1 MSAALLLFAASALL
15 VPPLRVPA
23 RAERQPNVR
32 MELRMPEDGS
42 TVDALIERT
51 QQTTAIVV
59 LYYTDAG
66 AYAGEP
72 KWNEDWGDGVVSS
85 ARDDLVSGIA
95 STYSAS
101 AQAGGRPLMVLR
113 IERAVPEMNVICSQR
128 GVVDFPLLQ
137 IWSRGQP
144 EAVDAG
150 ALERR
155 LLALGVKAPGGAAE
169 RRGASEWRA
178 VSGGFGAGPRAARR
192 GADTSD
198 DAVDFFGV
206 GSGGGGGQLTREGIA
221 NAKLQET
228 KKFTMPSPDDGG
240 GDDGDDLPP
249 VEAMGLDDAL
259 SEEDAA
265 RESKMDALFAEPNF
279 DIDLE

>member
-1 MSAALLLFAASALL
+1 
-15 VPPLRVPA
+15 
-23 RAERQPNVR
+23 
-32 MELRMPEDGS
+32 MPEDGS

-51 QQTTAIVV
+51 KQTTAIVV

-72 KWNEDWGDGVVSS
+72 KWDEDWGDGVVSS

-169 RRGASEWRA
+169 KRAASEWRA

-206 GSGGGGGQLTREGIA
+206 GSGGGGGQLTREGVA

-228 KKFTMPSPDDGG
+228 KKFRMPSPDDGG
-240 GDDGDDLPP
+240 GDDGDGELPP

-265 RESKMDALFAEPNF
+265 RESKLDALFAEPSF

>member
-1 MSAALLLFAASALL
+1 
-15 VPPLRVPA
+15 
-23 RAERQPNVR
+23 
-32 MELRMPEDGS
+32 MPEDGS

-51 QQTTAIVV
+51 KQTTAIVV

-72 KWNEDWGDGVVSS
+72 KWDEDWGDGVVSS
-85 ARDDLVSGIA
+85 ARDDLVAGIA

-169 RRGASEWRA
+169 KARCERVARGERRLWR
-178 VSGGFGAGPRAARR
+178 RAARGEE
-192 GADTSD
+192 GAPTTPTPSTSL
-198 DAVDFFGV
+198 A
-206 GSGGGGGQLTREGIA
+206 SAR
-221 NAKLQET
+221 
-228 KKFTMPSPDDGG
+228 
-240 GDDGDDLPP
+240 
-249 VEAMGLDDAL
+249 
-259 SEEDAA
+259 AA
-265 RESKMDALFAEPNF
+265 AS
-279 DIDLE
+279 

>member
-42 TVDALIERT
+42 TVDALIDRT

-59 LYYTDAG
+59 LYYTDSG

-72 KWNEDWGDGVVSS
+72 KWDEDWGDGVVSS
-85 ARDDLVSGIA
+85 ARDDLVAGIA

-192 GADTSD
+192 DADNS

-206 GSGGGGGQLTREGIA
+206 GSGGGQLTREGVA

-228 KKFTMPSPDDGG
+228 KKFRMPSPDDGG
-240 GDDGDDLPP
+240 GGDGEGELPP
-249 VEAMGLDDAL
+249 VEAMGLDDAM

-265 RESKMDALFAEPNF
+265 RESKMDALFAEPSF
-279 DIDLE
+279 DLDLE

>member
-1 MSAALLLFAASALL
+1 MSAALFLFAAASALL
-15 VPPLRVPA
+15 VPPLRVPNP
-23 RAERQPNVR
+23 RVDVR

-72 KWNEDWGDGVVSS
+72 KWDEDWGDGVVSS

-265 RESKMDALFAEPNF
+265 RESKMDALFAEPSF
-279 DIDLE
+279 DLDLE

>member
-1 MSAALLLFAASALL
+1 MALLLFATPALL
-15 VPPLRVPA
+15 VPPFRVPR

-51 QQTTAIVV
+51 KQTTAIVV

-72 KWNEDWGDGVVSS
+72 KWDEDWGDGVVSS

-169 RRGASEWRA
+169 KRAASEWRA

-192 GADTSD
+192 GADNS

-206 GSGGGGGQLTREGIA
+206 GSGGGQLTREGVA

-228 KKFTMPSPDDGG
+228 KKFRMPSPDDGG
-240 GDDGDDLPP
+240 GDDGDGELPP

>member
-1 MSAALLLFAASALL
+1 MALLLFAAASALL
-15 VPPLRVPA
+15 VPPIRVPK

-51 QQTTAIVV
+51 KQTTAIVV

-72 KWNEDWGDGVVSS
+72 KWDEDWGDGVVSS

-169 RRGASEWRA
+169 KRAASEWRA

-192 GADTSD
+192 GADNS

-206 GSGGGGGQLTREGIA
+206 GSGGGQLTREGVA

-228 KKFTMPSPDDGG
+228 KKFRMPSPDDGG
-240 GDDGDDLPP
+240 GDDGEGELPP

-265 RESKMDALFAEPNF
+265 RESKLDALFAEPSF
-279 DIDLE
+279 DLDLE

>member
-1 MSAALLLFAASALL
+1 
-15 VPPLRVPA
+15 
-23 RAERQPNVR
+23 
-32 MELRMPEDGS
+32 MPEDGS

-72 KWNEDWGDGVVSS
+72 KWDEDWGDGVVSS
-85 ARDDLVSGIA
+85 ARDDLVAGIA

-240 GDDGDDLPP
+240 GDGDGELPP

-265 RESKMDALFAEPNF
+265 RESKMDALFAEPSF
-279 DIDLE
+279 DLDLE

>member
-1 MSAALLLFAASALL
+1 MSAALLSFAASALL
-15 VPPLRVPA
+15 GPPIRVPR
-23 RAERQPNVR
+23 RAERLPNVR

-51 QQTTAIVV
+51 KQTTAIVV

-72 KWNEDWGDGVVSS
+72 KWDEDWGNGVVSS

-169 RRGASEWRA
+169 KRAASEWRA

-192 GADTSD
+192 DADNS

-206 GSGGGGGQLTREGIA
+206 GSGGGQLTREGIA

-228 KKFTMPSPDDGG
+228 KKFRMPSPDDGG

-265 RESKMDALFAEPNF
+265 RESKMDALFAEPSF

>member
-72 KWNEDWGDGVVSS
+72 KWDEDWGGGVVSS
-85 ARDDLVSGIA
+85 ARDDLVAGIA

-144 EAVDAG
+144 EVLDAG

-192 GADTSD
+192 DADNS

-206 GSGGGGGQLTREGIA
+206 GSGGGQLTREGVA

-228 KKFTMPSPDDGG
+228 KKFRMPSPDDGG
-240 GDDGDDLPP
+240 GGDGEGELPP
-249 VEAMGLDDAL
+249 VEAMGLDDAM

-265 RESKMDALFAEPNF
+265 RESKMDALFAEPSF
-279 DIDLE
+279 DLDLE